1 MNMGQFQLKSFLAV
15 LIFLFTF
22 STAFPQNGD
31 PPEPPGSHGQTG
43 NQPVGGGAALGSGL
57 AVLVLLGA
65 GYGARKYYLNKKRTL
80 AE

>member
-1 MNMGQFQLKSFLAV
+1 MGPLQLKTFISALF
-15 LIFLFTF
+15 FLFIF

-65 GYGARKYYLNKKRTL
+65 GYGARKYYLSKKRTL